1 MHTLIDARG
10 ATWYRGTGIGTY
22 TYNLLNNIFEIDKVS
37 SYDLICSG
45 EKIKE
50 FDLDNTKLIMSSKKH
65 QRFFEEYYI
74 PSYGIK
80 ENIDLLH
87 IPQNGIGLNPKGNF
101 AKLVTIH
108 DLIPYILPETVGK
121 GYLKKFLQAM
131 PEIIDNS
138 TGIITVSEYSK
149 KDILR
154 FFPHFPAEN
163 IFVTHL
169 AANKNFTPLD
179 KEKCLFDVNNRFNFK
194 GPFVMYIGG
203 FSLRKNVRG
212 LVDAFNKIHK
222 NIDPNYKLLIVGGL
236 RDEGLKL
243 KSYTESLQIADKVIF
258 TGFIEDDYL
267 PTLYNATDLFAYPSL
282 YEGFGLPPLEAMS
295 CKTAVLTSNITSIPE
310 VVPFKE
316 ALVDPN
322 NSKDVSLKL
331 EELLVN
337 DSLRHKLE
345 NLGFERSKEFTWKKT
360 AEKTIDIYKKVIDIS
375 NSSLACE
382 R

>member
-22 TYNLLNNIFEIDKVS
+22 TYNLLKNIFEIDKSS

-50 FDLDNTKLIMSSKKH
+50 FDFHNTKLIMSSRKH
-65 QRFFEEYYI
+65 QRFFEDYYI

-80 ENIDLLH
+80 EEIDLLH
-87 IPQNGIGLNPKGNF
+87 LPQNGIGLSSEGNF

-108 DLIPYILPETVGK
+108 DLIPYIMPETVGK
-121 GYLKKFLQAM
+121 GYLKKFLQTM

-149 KDILR
+149 QDILR

-169 AANKNFTPLD
+169 AANKSFTPLD
-179 KEKCLFDVNNRFNFK
+179 KEKCLYDVNKRFNFT
-194 GPFVMYIGG
+194 GPFIMYIGG

-212 LVDAFNKIHK
+212 LVDAFNSIHK

-236 RDEGLKL
+236 RDEGSKL
-243 KSYTESLQIADKVIF
+243 KSYVESLPIGDKVIF
-258 TGFIEDDYL
+258 TGFIEDAYL
-267 PTLYNATDLFAYPSL
+267 PTLYNATTLFAYPSL
-282 YEGFGLPPLEAMS
+282 YEGFGLPPLEAMG

-316 ALVDPN
+316 ALINPNDP
-322 NSKDVSLKL
+322 KDVALKL
-331 EELLVN
+331 EELLIN
-337 DSLRHKLE
+337 DSLRNKLE
-345 NLGFERSKEFTWKKT
+345 NLGFERSKNFTWKNT
-360 AEKTIDIYKKVIDIS
+360 AKNTLNVYKKVVEIS
-375 NSSLACE
+375 KS
-382 R
+382 

>member
-1 MHTLIDARG
+1 MYNLIDARG

-22 TYNLLNNIFEIDKVS
+22 TYNLLTNILKLDKDS
-37 SYDLICSG
+37 SYDLLCSG
-45 EKIKE
+45 EKIPE
-50 FDLDNTKLIMSSKKH
+50 FESENTKIIMSSRKH
-65 QRFFEEYYI
+65 QRFFEDYYI

-87 IPQNGIGLNPKGNF
+87 LPQNGLGLSSEGNF

-121 GYLKKFLQAM
+121 GYLKKFLQSM

-149 KDILR
+149 SDILR

-163 IFVTHL
+163 IFVTPL
-169 AANKNFTPLD
+169 AANKNYKPLD
-179 KEKCLFDVNNRFNFK
+179 KEKCLFDVNKRFNFN
-194 GPFVMYIGG
+194 GPFIMYIGG

-212 LVDAFNKIHK
+212 LVDAFNSIHK
-222 NIDPNYKLLIVGGL
+222 NIDENYKLLIVGGL

-243 KSYTESLQIADKVIF
+243 KAYTESLPIKDKVIF
-258 TGFIEDDYL
+258 TGFIEDEYL
-267 PTLYNATDLFAYPSL
+267 PTLYNATTLFVYPSL

-316 ALVDPN
+316 SLFNPN
-322 NSKDVSLKL
+322 NPKELSLKL
-331 EELLVN
+331 ENLLN
-337 DSLRHKLE
+337 DSKLRNNLE
-345 NLGFERSKEFTWKKT
+345 DICFERSKEFTWEKTAKKT
-360 AEKTIDIYKKVIDIS
+360 LEVYKKVIEIS
-375 NSSLACE
+375 KNSLIKA
-382 R
+382 

>member
-1 MHTLIDARG
+1 MYNLIDARG

-22 TYNLLNNIFEIDKVS
+22 TYNLLTNILKLDKDS
-37 SYDLICSG
+37 SYDLLCSG
-45 EKIKE
+45 EKIPE
-50 FDLDNTKLIMSSKKH
+50 FESENTKIIMSSRKH
-65 QRFFEEYYI
+65 QRFFEDYYI

-87 IPQNGIGLNPKGNF
+87 LPQNGLGLSSEGNF

-121 GYLKKFLQAM
+121 GYLKKFLQSM

-149 KDILR
+149 SDILR

-163 IFVTHL
+163 IFVTPL
-169 AANKNFTPLD
+169 AANKNYKPLD
-179 KEKCLFDVNNRFNFK
+179 KEKCLFDVNKRFNFN
-194 GPFVMYIGG
+194 GPFIMYIGG

-212 LVDAFNKIHK
+212 LVDAFNSIHK
-222 NIDPNYKLLIVGGL
+222 NIDENYKLLIVGGL

-243 KSYTESLQIADKVIF
+243 KAYTESLPIKDKVIF
-258 TGFIEDDYL
+258 TGFIEDEYL
-267 PTLYNATDLFAYPSL
+267 PILYNATTLFVYPSL

-316 ALVDPN
+316 SLVNPN
-322 NSKDVSLKL
+322 NHK
-331 EELLVN
+331 EL
-337 DSLRHKLE
+337 SSKLE
-345 NLGFERSKEFTWKKT
+345 NLLNDSKLRNNLENLCFERSKEFTWKKT
-360 AEKTIDIYKKVIDIS
+360 AKKTLEVYKKVVEIS
-375 NSSLACE
+375 KNSLIKA
-382 R
+382 

>member
-1 MHTLIDARG
+1 MYNLIDARG

-22 TYNLLNNIFEIDKVS
+22 TYNLLTNILKLDKDS
-37 SYDLICSG
+37 SYDLLCSG
-45 EKIKE
+45 EKIPE
-50 FDLDNTKLIMSSKKH
+50 FESENTKIIMSSRKH
-65 QRFFEEYYI
+65 QRFFEDYYI

-87 IPQNGIGLNPKGNF
+87 LPQNGLGLSSEGNF

-121 GYLKKFLQAM
+121 GYLKKFLQSM

-149 KDILR
+149 SDILR

-163 IFVTHL
+163 IFVTPL
-169 AANKNFTPLD
+169 AANKNYKPLD
-179 KEKCLFDVNNRFNFK
+179 KEKCLFDVNKRFNFN
-194 GPFVMYIGG
+194 GPFIMYIGG

-212 LVDAFNKIHK
+212 LVDAFNSIHK
-222 NIDPNYKLLIVGGL
+222 NIDENYKLLIVGGL

-243 KSYTESLQIADKVIF
+243 KAYTESLPIKDKVIF
-258 TGFIEDDYL
+258 TGFIEDEYL
-267 PTLYNATDLFAYPSL
+267 PILYNATTLFVYPSL

-316 ALVDPN
+316 SLFNPN
-322 NSKDVSLKL
+322 NPKELSLKL
-331 EELLVN
+331 ENLLN
-337 DSLRHKLE
+337 DSKLRNNLE
-345 NLGFERSKEFTWKKT
+345 DICFERSKEFTWEKTAKKT
-360 AEKTIDIYKKVIDIS
+360 LEVYKKVIEIS
-375 NSSLACE
+375 KNSLIKA
-382 R
+382 

>member
-1 MHTLIDARG
+1 MYNLIDARG

-22 TYNLLNNIFEIDKVS
+22 TYNLLTNILKLDKDS
-37 SYDLICSG
+37 SYDLLCSG
-45 EKIKE
+45 EKIPE
-50 FDLDNTKLIMSSKKH
+50 FESENTKIIMSSRKH
-65 QRFFEEYYI
+65 QRFFEDYYI

-87 IPQNGIGLNPKGNF
+87 LPQNGLGLSSEGNF

-121 GYLKKFLQAM
+121 GYLKKFLQSM

-149 KDILR
+149 SDILR

-163 IFVTHL
+163 IFVTPL
-169 AANKNFTPLD
+169 AANGNYKPLD
-179 KEKCLFDVNNRFNFK
+179 KEKCLFDVNKRFNFN
-194 GPFVMYIGG
+194 GPFIMYIGG
-203 FSLRKNVRG
+203 FSLRKNVKG
-212 LVDAFNKIHK
+212 LVDAFNNIHK
-222 NIDPNYKLLIVGGL
+222 NIDENYKLLIVGGL

-243 KSYTESLQIADKVIF
+243 KAYTESLPIKDKVIF
-258 TGFIEDDYL
+258 TGFIEDEYL
-267 PTLYNATDLFAYPSL
+267 PTLYNATTLFVYPSL

-316 ALVDPN
+316 SLVDPN
-322 NSKDVSLKL
+322 NPKELSLKL
-331 EELLVN
+331 ENLLN
-337 DSLRHKLE
+337 DSKLRNNLE
-345 NLGFERSKEFTWKKT
+345 DICFERSKEFTWEKTAKKT
-360 AEKTIDIYKKVIDIS
+360 LEVYKKVIEIS
-375 NSSLACE
+375 KNSLIKA
-382 R
+382 

>member
-1 MHTLIDARG
+1 MYNLIDARG

-22 TYNLLNNIFEIDKVS
+22 TYNLLTNILKLDKDS
-37 SYDLICSG
+37 SYDLLCSG
-45 EKIKE
+45 EKIPE
-50 FDLDNTKLIMSSKKH
+50 FESENTKIIMSSRKH
-65 QRFFEEYYI
+65 QRFFEDYYI

-87 IPQNGIGLNPKGNF
+87 LPQNGLGLSSEGNF

-121 GYLKKFLQAM
+121 GYLKKFLQSM

-149 KDILR
+149 SDILR

-163 IFVTHL
+163 IFVTPL
-169 AANKNFTPLD
+169 AANKNYKPLD
-179 KEKCLFDVNNRFNFK
+179 KEKCLFDVNKRFNFN
-194 GPFVMYIGG
+194 GPFIMYIGG
-203 FSLRKNVRG
+203 FSLRKNVKG
-212 LVDAFNKIHK
+212 LVDAFNSIHK
-222 NIDPNYKLLIVGGL
+222 NIDENYKLLIVGGL

-243 KSYTESLQIADKVIF
+243 KAYTESLPIKDKVIF
-258 TGFIEDDYL
+258 TGFIEDEYL
-267 PTLYNATDLFAYPSL
+267 PTLYNATTLFVYPSL

-316 ALVDPN
+316 SLFNPN
-322 NSKDVSLKL
+322 NPKELSLKL
-331 EELLVN
+331 ENLLN
-337 DSLRHKLE
+337 DSKLRNNLE
-345 NLGFERSKEFTWKKT
+345 DICFERSKEFTWEKTAKKT
-360 AEKTIDIYKKVIDIS
+360 LEVYKKVIEIS
-375 NSSLACE
+375 KNSLIKA
-382 R
+382 